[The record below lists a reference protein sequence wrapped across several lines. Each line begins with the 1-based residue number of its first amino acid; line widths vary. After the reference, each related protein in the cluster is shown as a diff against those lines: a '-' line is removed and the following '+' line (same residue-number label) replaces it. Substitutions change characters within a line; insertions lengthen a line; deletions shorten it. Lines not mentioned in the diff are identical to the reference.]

1 MVSVSVLKKI
11 GIDESIGIGLEKFWY
26 QKKYWYWFRKH
37 LVSKKVS
44 DSVFGIEKIFSGK
57 KFRLRFRS
65 NFGFRHT
72 LN

>member
-1 MVSVSVLKKI
+1 MVSVSVLKKN
-11 GIDESIGIGLEKFWY
+11 GIDESIGIGFEKFWY

-44 DSVFGIEKIFSGK
+44 DSVFGIEK